1 MKRNRRITRALSLAL
16 VFGLLAGGCASSDPA
31 PANEGSAPPKGTGTP
46 ALPAVSAGALE
57 GFSEESKAYLEGKD
71 FSGQTLVVGVWGGDY
86 EEIIRDVVIPPLEAQ
101 GAEVQLL
108 LGGAGDRLAKLYAEK
123 SSPSMDVAYINVHTA
138 PQAVTDGVAEA
149 ADKSLPVYADLYD
162 FAKEAGGYGAAIA
175 PVGIQYN
182 KDVFSEPPTWEDLFQ
197 PEYAG
202 KIAFPT
208 WPSTGSDALLG
219 IVGRM
224 LGGDEHDTDAIIQKL
239 QELKPVPL
247 VYTSND
253 ELAQYISQGLVVAA
267 PNQSSYAEALNEQ
280 YDNLGFV
287 LPSEPCSVLAMDTI
301 VITEGTK
308 NRDLALA
315 YVQLALDPKTQTVFA
330 EKAYFSPTNSK
341 VTLSDSVS
349 EKVVDGE
356 EVASLI
362 NLDWPFIVQIRK
374 ELTERWNKDLLE

>member
-1 MKRNRRITRALSLAL
+1 MKHKTLIASIL
-16 VFGLLAGGCASSDPA
+16 VFSLLFALFATGCGSGGD
-31 PANEGSAPPKGTGTP
+31 NSATDDSQQSGQD
-46 ALPAVSAGALE
+46 AVNPALE
-57 GFSEESKAYLEGKD
+57 GYSEETIAYLEGKD

-86 EEIIRDVVIPPLEAQ
+86 EEVIREYVIPPLEAQ

-108 LGGAGDRLAKLYAEK
+108 LGGAGDRLSKIYAEK
-123 SSPSMDVAYINVHTA
+123 GNPSMDVAYINVHTA
-138 PQAVTDGVAEA
+138 EQAIIDGVAEPA
-149 ADKSLPVYADLYD
+149 EETLPVYDDLYD
-162 FAKEAGGYGAAIA
+162 FAKGAGGYGAAIA

-182 KDVFSEPPTWEDLFQ
+182 KDVFPEPPTWEDLFSG
-197 PEYAG
+197 EYAG

-224 LGGDEHDTDAIIQKL
+224 LGGDEHDTDAIVEKL
-239 QELKPVPL
+239 KELTPIPL

-253 ELAQYISQGLVVAA
+253 ELAQYMSQGMVVAA
-267 PNQSSYAEALNEQ
+267 PNQSAYAYALNEQ

-287 LPSEPCSVLAMDTI
+287 IPDDPCSILAMDTI

-315 YVQLALDPKTQTVFA
+315 YVQVALDAKVQAAFA
-330 EKAYFSPTNSK
+330 EKTYFGPTNST
-341 VTLSDSVS
+341 VTISDEVAD
-349 EKVVDGE
+349 KVVCGPD

-362 NLDWPFIVQIRK
+362 NLDWPFIVQVRKDLTEIWNK
-374 ELTERWNKDLLE
+374 ELLEVS